1 MWKIKKIICKKL
13 YSENL
18 SEKKFI
24 TIEINSMNNLKLKQP
39 NNWVKQAFLFQ
50 IEYRMIFE
58 RYATFINEYFNWFG
72 YLLIWSI

>member
-39 NNWVKQAFLFQ
+39 IPFNL
-50 IEYRMIFE
+50 IEFIFE
-58 RYATFINEYFNWFG
+58 FIFG
-72 YLLIWSI
+72 QNY